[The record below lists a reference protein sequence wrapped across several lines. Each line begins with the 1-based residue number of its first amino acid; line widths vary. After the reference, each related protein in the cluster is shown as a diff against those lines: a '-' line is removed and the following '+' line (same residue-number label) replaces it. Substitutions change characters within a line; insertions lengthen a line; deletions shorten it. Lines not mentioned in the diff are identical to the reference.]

1 MAPRIPITLLIC
13 PLSWIEVAPPVLF
26 VDDIPPYLCKQFLLS
41 FCLSIALKKIIWL
54 PFLSYLWCLP
64 INTNVWFVCIIE
76 CVYSKLSWFSRQVR
90 HNQSSPPAYTSFQ
103 HLEMFDHETWKP
115 YGVMQWQTLE
125 SMSSLTLK
133 TNDFLLFTSTNN
145 HFQLFIPPSH
155 ISVNFLTDGPGRKR
169 FPSSL
174 VHLASFPPTTW
185 SSVVNVTEVLHTTG
199 RPGL

>member
-1 MAPRIPITLLIC
+1 MC
-13 PLSWIEVAPPVLF
+13 PLSWVEVWPLVLF
-26 VDDIPPYLCKQFLLS
+26 ADDIPPYSCKQFLLP
-41 FCLSIALKKIIWL
+41 FCLSIALKIICL

-64 INTNVWFVCIIE
+64 INQRCGL
-76 CVYSKLSWFSRQVR
+76 CASLSVYSELSWFSRQVR